1 MYVVL
6 LVCLF
11 VCFCALVFLLS
22 ISLLF
27 VISTYSVRNA
37 TFSLQEA
44 IDNVLELWPDLREFD
59 RDRIH
64 MFVGGADQLVRVP
77 KMAWQL
83 VMCDLPRYEIMHIQV
98 DQPLPPPQYQSDGK
112 GNFAIGDEKKEKKQ
126 ARSRGF
132 FSSIKR
138 IFWRSRNDTV

>member
-1 MYVVL
+1 MPLPEPVDILTFHYNKNM
-6 LVCLF
+6 
-11 VCFCALVFLLS
+11 AYAPAPN
-22 ISLLF
+22 
-27 VISTYSVRNA
+27 TYD
-37 TFSLQEA
+37 EA

-98 DQPLPPPQYQSDGK
+98 DQPPPPPQYQSDGK
-112 GNFAIGDEKKEKKQ
+112 GNFAIGDEKEKKKQ

-138 IFWRSRNDTV
+138 IFWRN